1 MDRDLGDTSLESHSN
16 ATERLNVGVISN
28 RKKLPKNYLV
38 ATASEHFT
46 SKALKC
52 ITSVKKC
59 VRTGG
64 AVDNV
69 VMFFITT
76 AALEVLRRFSKSK
89 CPFIWNGLQAL
100 QAICYPPLKW
110 MQKWIPFKPLAK
122 EMQKI
127 SGPMLFLSIAT
138 LFSDDSS
145 PSEDPSYDSNVSRT
159 PKSQLQLS
167 ETSCYHNGPDAY
179 HSENWLLDLHNKLEM
194 EDITLPERID
204 DDYIRRFYAST
215 RGDFQRTMS
224 LVKKTIQWR
233 QSYTFLSE
241 EELSAWSNVIFWHG
255 YDSRK
260 LPCLII
266 RLGLACS
273 NLKSTKRDFLGKVI
287 VSQIEHG
294 VVSFVDTE
302 HPQIVVLMDCDGL
315 SPLGFPIQMMR
326 SCATLLQDHY
336 PNHLYLLMV
345 IRIPRVAH
353 VIMQTL
359 LQVLRPATRK
369 KVEIIGRNYE
379 EYLSKKL
386 ESVPVFLGG
395 NCSCS
400 KCSPQRI
407 PEVTVEE
414 IQLTASSS
422 TAHNSND
429 DNDNTPEFHGHT
441 VSYMN
446 PRFYPLTK
454 EPLIKIIIIGVVML
468 WILVAMILGTNNSE
482 Y

>member
-1 MDRDLGDTSLESHSN
+1 MSTSMDPDLGDTSLESHSN
-16 ATERLNVGVISN
+16 ATQRLNVGVITN

-89 CPFIWNGLQAL
+89 CPFIWNGLQTL
-100 QAICYPPLKW
+100 QAICYPPFKW

-145 PSEDPSYDSNVSRT
+145 PSEDSSYYSNVSQT

-167 ETSCYHNGPDAY
+167 ETSCYHNGPDAH
-179 HSENWLLDLHNKLEM
+179 HSENWLLDLHSKLRM
-194 EDITLPERID
+194 EDITLPERLD

-233 QSYTFLSE
+233 QSYTFLST
-241 EELSAWSNVIFWHG
+241 EELSAWSNVVFWHG

-273 NLKSTKRDFLGKVI
+273 NLKSSERDFFGKVI

-294 VVSFVDTE
+294 VVSFVNIE

-336 PNHLYLLMV
+336 PNHLYVLMV

-359 LQVLRPATRK
+359 LQVET
-369 KVEIIGRNYE
+369 
-379 EYLSKKL
+379 S
-386 ESVPVFLGG
+386 
-395 NCSCS
+395 
-400 KCSPQRI
+400 
-407 PEVTVEE
+407 
-414 IQLTASSS
+414 
-422 TAHNSND
+422 H
-429 DNDNTPEFHGHT
+429 
-441 VSYMN
+441 
-446 PRFYPLTK
+446 
-454 EPLIKIIIIGVVML
+454 
-468 WILVAMILGTNNSE
+468 
-482 Y
+482 